1 MHNNYYFLRQLS
13 AALEKIL
20 TRTVVSECFSQ
31 QKDEL
36 IIRFE
41 TNNGSF
47 FTRASVLP
55 SFGCLSFPEKFER
68 ARKNSVDLFG
78 EIIGQRV
85 VSIRQFKN
93 ERSFAIR
100 FTNDFALLFKMH
112 GNHSNVIV
120 FKGGE
125 FHEGFR
131 KNIEADKKISLDT
144 LDREIDWSIA
154 AFESHLKNLPS
165 LYFTFGKLVWRY
177 LDSLQFST
185 KNKSQQW
192 ELLEQIKTQLNDPAF
207 YLTEIDG
214 KPTLSLL
221 KFGNIKKTFT
231 DALVAS
237 NEFYYEHIQ
246 SNALLRDKNAL
257 LSTLR
262 SKLQSN
268 KSYCSKNEAR
278 LNELKADNNYKV
290 WADLIMANLHAIKP
304 NTDHITVANFYND
317 NNPIDIKLRP
327 LLSAQK
333 NAEIYYR
340 KSKNQQIEINRLEE
354 SVRNKYSEISA
365 LEEKIALIENTS
377 DYTLIRKLRTEATKA
392 SAIANSSVP
401 YHEFVVDGY
410 RIWVGKDAGSNDE
423 LTLKLGYKEDLWLH
437 AKDVAG
443 SHVLIKHQAGKKI
456 PKNVIERAAQLAA
469 YNSKRKNETL
479 CPVVVTPKKFVRKR
493 KGDPPGQVVVER
505 EEVIMVEPKL

>member
-1 MHNNYYFLRQLS
+1 MRQLS
-13 AALEKIL
+13 AALEEIL
-20 TRTVVSECFSQ
+20 TGTVVSECFSQ

-41 TNNGSF
+41 TSKESF

-85 VSIRQFKN
+85 VGIRQFKN

-100 FTNDFALLFKMH
+100 FTNDLSMLFKMH

-120 FKGGE
+120 FKGDD

-131 KNIEADKKISLDT
+131 KNIEADKKISLGL
-144 LDREIDWSIA
+144 LDREIDWSKE
-154 AFESHLKNLPS
+154 AFESRRENLPS
-165 LYFTFGKLVWRY
+165 HYFTFGKLVWQY
-177 LDSLQFST
+177 LDSLAFFSQT
-185 KNKSQQW
+185 KSQQW
-192 ELLEQIKTQLNDPAF
+192 EMLEQIKSQLNNPAF
-207 YLTEIDG
+207 YLTELG
-214 KPTLSLL
+214 KKPTLSLL
-221 KFGNIKKTFT
+221 KIGNINKTFT
-231 DALVAS
+231 DPITAA

-246 SNALLRDKNAL
+246 TGSLLREKNAL

-268 KSYCSKNEAR
+268 KNYCTKNEVR
-278 LNELKADNNYKV
+278 LDELRADNNYKV
-290 WADLIMANLHAIKP
+290 WADLIMANLHTIKT
-304 NTDHITVANFYND
+304 NTDHITVSNFYND
-317 NNPIDIKLRP
+317 NHPIDIKLRP

-333 NAEIYYR
+333 NAELYYR

-354 SVRNKYSEISA
+354 SVRKKHSEISA
-365 LEEKIALIENTS
+365 IEEKISVIENTT
-377 DYTLIRKLRTEATKA
+377 DYNLIRKLRTEAKKA
-392 SAIANSSVP
+392 SAIISTTVP

-456 PKNVIERAAQLAA
+456 PKQVIERAAQLAA

-505 EEVIMVEPKL
+505 EEVILVEPKL